1 MRLLGLDVGD
11 ARIGVAI
18 SDPNGQVAIP
28 LTTLQRRSTETDLA
42 AIAALAGKEEVE
54 ALVVGFPLSLNG
66 AVGRQAQRVQD
77 FAHRLQAAVPVPV
90 ELWDER
96 FSSVQAD
103 ELLRRGGPGSRK
115 RRGDQDSLAAAIIL
129 QGYLDSKQEMPQPN

>member
-28 LTTLQRRSTETDLA
+28 LMTMQRRSAETSIA
-42 AIAALAGKEEVE
+42 AIAALAGKEEVG
-54 ALVVGFPLSLNG
+54 ALIVGFPLSLNG
-66 AVGRQAQRVQD
+66 AVGPQAQRVQE
-77 FAHRLQAAVPVPV
+77 FARRLQAAVAVPV

-103 ELLRRGGPGSRK
+103 ELLRRDRPRSRK
-115 RRGDQDSLAAAIIL
+115 GRAEQDSLAAAIIL
-129 QGYLDSKQEMPQPN
+129 QGYLDSKREMPQPS